1 LVFPLTADLA
11 KPPSFLIK
19 SEQVFLSVISNSP
32 VIQKVILSSGPSI
45 TLSKTTFFPLLGVLF
60 LLKLLDLPGV
70 FTGVFD
76 LDFAL
81 NDFLVD
87 AFGVFGGFLGD
98 YSILRGVFFFLG
110 EGDFSYST
118 SILFF

>member
-70 FTGVFD
+70 FAGVFD

-81 NDFLVD
+81 NDFLGDFFDD
-87 AFGVFGGFLGD
+87 AIGVFGGFLGD
-98 YSILRGVFFFLG
+98 Y
-110 EGDFSYST
+110 
-118 SILFF
+118 